1 MRVLLCGASVALLV
15 FFSTLP
21 RLILRIWKLC
31 FHGINR
37 VSHFMFFH
45 SMLLFF
51 RGNGKNS
58 NLSLTLHALVR
69 LLVSLTH
76 SVSTQFFS
84 SRWRVIYHFHETPVS
99 PPVRC
104 LTCVERRF
112 WCLADHQQHPS
123 LFCSFLSLGC
133 TTAKA
138 DIHKLT
144 THTQEQQQQ
153 QKTSQRH
160 DGWDILREWGRR
172 MKSKNIAKI
181 SCQADARKDD
191 STGGKETRKKLA
203 ISWRLF
209 LANEHRERVNE
220 PSFILESRHI
230 FPSEILFLDI
240 QLRDRRWVDGE
251 TQSLARHRHMAA
263 TVAVLLQWRCRQ
275 RSTLTDWLWVNQRVR
290 KWMLW
295 RISRAWNGWKRK
307 NIDNENNLSAS
318 ISLSL

>member
-1 MRVLLCGASVALLV
+1 MKDGVCNASFVVCGASVALLV
-15 FFSTLP
+15 FFDSLP

-37 VSHFMFFH
+37 VSPLCSFIPY
-45 SMLLFF
+45 FF

-84 SRWRVIYHFHETPVS
+84 PLVDVS
-99 PPVRC
+99 FIISTRPPSHHRRSLSDVRR
-104 LTCVERRF
+104 ERF

-153 QKTSQRH
+153 KKRAIVMTGETFWENGEEEWKVKTLRKFH
-160 DGWDILREWGRR
+160 VKLMLVRMTVREGNKLKKTCDIL
-172 MKSKNIAKI
+172 
-181 SCQADARKDD
+181 
-191 STGGKETRKKLA
+191 
-203 ISWRLF
+203 
-209 LANEHRERVNE
+209 
-220 PSFILESRHI
+220 
-230 FPSEILFLDI
+230 EI
-240 QLRDRRWVDGE
+240 VP
-251 TQSLARHRHMAA
+251 
-263 TVAVLLQWRCRQ
+263 
-275 RSTLTDWLWVNQRVR
+275 
-290 KWMLW
+290 
-295 RISRAWNGWKRK
+295 WKR
-307 NIDNENNLSAS
+307 A
-318 ISLSL
+318 